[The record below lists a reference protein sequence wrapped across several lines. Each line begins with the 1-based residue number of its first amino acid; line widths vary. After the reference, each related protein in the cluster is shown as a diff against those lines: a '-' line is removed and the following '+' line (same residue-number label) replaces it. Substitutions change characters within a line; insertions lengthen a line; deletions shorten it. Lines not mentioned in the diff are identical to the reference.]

1 MLYKKI
7 TIIFYLLTSAALY
20 ASEPQCVVVIPSYNN
35 EQWCERNITSVLDQ
49 AYEHFRV
56 IYIDDCSTDSTYA
69 SVCELIAQ
77 HPQGFRVNLKRNEQ
91 RCGALE
97 NLYNAIHT
105 CDDHEIVVTVDG
117 DDWLDNPGVLNR
129 IAQEYLSGDVWMT
142 HGDFA
147 WWPNGA
153 RSGLHEI
160 HPTYIAINAIRS
172 FAWVTSHLRT
182 FYAGLF
188 KKIKKEDL
196 LYEGKFFPVTWDLA
210 MMFPML
216 EMSGFHTRF
225 INEVLYQYN
234 YATPFNDA
242 KTSKQLQ
249 EQLEYHIRDKQSYQP
264 LDKLFD

>member
-1 MLYKKI
+1 MQGKI
-7 TIIFYLLTSAALY
+7 LLGLFLSY
-20 ASEPQCVVVIPSYNN
+20 ASVILGRVPQFVVVIPSYNN
-35 EQWCERNITSVLDQ
+35 EQWYNNNITSVLDQ
-49 AYEHFRV
+49 AYDYFRV
-56 IYIDDCSTDSTYA
+56 IYIDDYSSDATYDLVKA
-69 SVCELIAQ
+69 RIDE
-77 HPQGFRVNLKRNEQ
+77 HPQGYRVTLIRNDH

-105 CDDHEIVVTVDG
+105 CDDLEIVVTVDG
-117 DDWLDNPGVLNR
+117 DDWLDNSHVLER
-129 IAQEYLSGDVWMT
+129 VAQEYAAGDVWMT

-160 HPTYIAINAIRS
+160 HPSYVAINAIRS

-188 KKIKKEDL
+188 KRIKKEDL
-196 LYEGKFFPVTWDLA
+196 LFEDRFFPVTWDLA

-216 EMSGFHTRF
+216 EMSGTHTRF

-242 KTSKQLQ
+242 KTSKHLQ
-249 EQLEYHIRDKQSYQP
+249 EQLEYHIRDKQRYQP